1 MRRFSYKLSPI
12 ILTLIIIGLV
22 LCIFAI
28 IFSALKLFDLPNLK
42 SISPIFD
49 IITIIISFLF
59 IFILI
64 LTLTLHYKVNTNGIK
79 LVFGFIPIN
88 NGFNANEISAVV
100 YKTKQNLLLIVKDLT
115 SETVF
120 GSAINISSDKFNAFI
135 KALTDCKI
143 SFDYIEDSD

>member
-1 MRRFSYKLSPI
+1 MKRFSYKLSPI

-22 LCIFAI
+22 LCILAI
-28 IFSALKLFDLPNLK
+28 IFSALKLFDLPNFK

-49 IITIIISFLF
+49 VITIIISFVF
-59 IFILI
+59 IFILT
-64 LTLTLHYKVNTNGIK
+64 LTLTLHYKVDTSGIK

-88 NGFNANEISAVV
+88 KGFNANEISAVV
-100 YKTKQNLLLIVKDLT
+100 YKTKQNILLIIKDLS

-120 GSAINISSDKFNAFI
+120 GSAVNISSDNFNAFI
-135 KALTDCKI
+135 KALAESKI